1 MRLDHPRLAISDL
14 EVRFGPRPV
23 VQIGELTLG
32 GAEIV
37 GLAGESGS
45 GKSMTTLAILGLAH
59 TVGASVSGSIRL
71 DGTELTTL
79 SQRALR
85 ERRGRQIA
93 AIFQSPAMAFSP
105 VFKVGRVVLG
115 ALRLHGMSKAEATQA
130 ASRAMREVLL
140 PPDLLDRYPA
150 QLSGGQLQRVAIA
163 LALALRAE
171 VLLADEPTS
180 ALDVTV
186 QAEVLELLRGL
197 REREGMSVLLI
208 SHDLAVAAELCD
220 RVAVMQAGR
229 IVEQGPAAQVLTA
242 PQHPYTA
249 ELLAAVPRITAP
261 ARDTPAPDGPA
272 QRPEQARPERAG
284 LMSPLLE
291 ITSLSVRFGPVRAVD
306 GVSLELDAGP
316 FGLGLVGES
325 GSGKTT
331 IGRAVLRLAPASGGQ
346 IRFEGT
352 DIATLR
358 GRALQEYRRAA
369 QIVFQDPD
377 NSLDPRMR
385 IGSSIREALA
395 VHRIVPRR
403 QSAGQA
409 RSLLA
414 EVGLD
419 PDFAS
424 RYPHQLSGG
433 QRQRVAIARALSVRP
448 RLLVLDEPTSAL
460 DVRAQARVLGL
471 IAGLRAER
479 SLSYLLITHNFAIVS
494 ELCEQTAVLYLGRIA
509 ESGPTAALLQAPS
522 HPYTRALRSAVPE
535 LDRAARRTRLVLPGD
550 PPDAT
555 SPPPGCVFHPR
566 CPLAVSRCRTE
577 VPLLR
582 PVAPG
587 RQVACHRAE
596 EVLAQA

>member
-1 MRLDHPRLAISDL
+1 
-14 EVRFGPRPV
+14 
-23 VQIGELTLG
+23 
-32 GAEIV
+32 
-37 GLAGESGS
+37 
-45 GKSMTTLAILGLAH
+45 
-59 TVGASVSGSIRL
+59 
-71 DGTELTTL
+71 
-79 SQRALR
+79 
-85 ERRGRQIA
+85 
-93 AIFQSPAMAFSP
+93 
-105 VFKVGRVVLG
+105 
-115 ALRLHGMSKAEATQA
+115 
-130 ASRAMREVLL
+130 
-140 PPDLLDRYPA
+140 
-150 QLSGGQLQRVAIA
+150 
-163 LALALRAE
+163 
-171 VLLADEPTS
+171 
-180 ALDVTV
+180 
-186 QAEVLELLRGL
+186 
-197 REREGMSVLLI
+197 
-208 SHDLAVAAELCD
+208 
-220 RVAVMQAGR
+220 
-229 IVEQGPAAQVLTA
+229 
-242 PQHPYTA
+242 
-249 ELLAAVPRITAP
+249 
-261 ARDTPAPDGPA
+261 
-272 QRPEQARPERAG
+272 
-284 LMSPLLE
+284 MSPLLE

-331 IGRAVLRLAPASGGQ
+331 IGRAVLRLARASGGQ

-377 NSLDPRMR
+377 TSLDPRMR
-385 IGSSIREALA
+385 IGSSLREALA
-395 VHRIVPRR
+395 AHRTAPRR
-403 QSAGQA
+403 RSAGQA

-419 PDFAS
+419 PSLAS

-509 ESGPTAALLQAPS
+509 ESGPTAALLQAPA

-535 LDRAARRTRLVLPGD
+535 LDWAARRTRLVLPGD